1 MDDLI
6 GLTEFV
12 KTEKGI
18 TKITLEELVSYIPE
32 YELWKTRNL

>member
-6 GLTEFV
+6 EMTEWL

-18 TKITLEELVSYIPE
+18 TQITLEDLADFVPE
-32 YELWKTRNL
+32 YELYKLRN